1 MFLALCNA
9 VRLQRHEQF
18 SGHLRTAVLQILLA
32 VCVLQRHKS
41 HWPYAS
47 CSATTAPGHL
57 RFQCHKQLAGRL
69 HIAVPQISLAMCVL
83 QRHKSFWP
91 SAYCSATSVPGHLQ
105 QCDSSALNGSL
116 AICVLQRHKPPRPY
130 VYTLLA
136 MTVSVC
142 SHMAQSAGLAEGACR
157 GGRRREHATACT
169 HTNICWLFQHCS
181 ATKLSGHLHIAAPYP
196 PNLSRH
202 LYIAQC
208 HSDRFLAICIE
219 QCRDVPMYPT
229 LFVF

>member
-1 MFLALCNA
+1 MINLSLARAVARHKRFLWPCSCCSVANLTGHLGTAATNRSWPSSYCNAPILSGHLQKKQGHLHTAALQIFLAICIIAPPQMFLALCNA

-32 VCVLQRHKS
+32 ICVLQRHKS

-91 SAYCSATSVPGHLQ
+91 SAYRSAISTKSLWP
-105 QCDSSALNGSL
+105 SA
-116 AICVLQRHKPPRPY
+116 
-130 VYTLLA
+130 
-136 MTVSVC
+136 
-142 SHMAQSAGLAEGACR
+142 
-157 GGRRREHATACT
+157 
-169 HTNICWLFQHCS
+169 
-181 ATKLSGHLHIAAPYP
+181 
-196 PNLSRH
+196 
-202 LYIAQC
+202 
-208 HSDRFLAICIE
+208 
-219 QCRDVPMYPT
+219 
-229 LFVF
+229 